1 MSRRILT
8 IVLALVG
15 STALSAFAFGGWAT
29 VTLDDL
35 PTHLTVGKPTS
46 FTFIVRQ
53 HGQTPL
59 NDVKP
64 TLEAKTGAMIMGTTV
79 TAAASRTKVD
89 GQYTAS
95 LVVPKAGEW
104 RITVNSG
111 WGNSNIKLYPIQAV
125 EAGKVVAALA
135 DAERGRHLFAAK
147 GCATCHVNKDVEGG
161 MQLDVGPDLTGKQYD
176 PAYLALWLANPKIK
190 PPTKPGN
197 EMPNLGLSKTEI
209 ASLVTF
215 ITNGKTAATKQ

>member
-1 MSRRILT
+1 M
-8 IVLALVG
+8 
-15 STALSAFAFGGWAT
+15 
-29 VTLDDL
+29 
-35 PTHLTVGKPTS
+35 
-46 FTFIVRQ
+46 
-53 HGQTPL
+53 
-59 NDVKP
+59 
-64 TLEAKTGAMIMGTTV
+64 
-79 TAAASRTKVD
+79 
-89 GQYTAS
+89 
-95 LVVPKAGEW
+95 VPKAGEW